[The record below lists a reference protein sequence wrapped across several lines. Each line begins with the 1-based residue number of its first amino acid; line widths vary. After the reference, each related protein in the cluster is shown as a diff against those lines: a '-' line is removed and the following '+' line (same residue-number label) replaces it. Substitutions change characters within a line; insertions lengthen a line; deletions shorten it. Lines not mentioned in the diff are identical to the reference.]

1 MFVVCV
7 LNQRSGN
14 LARFLLEPEWIVT
27 TGDHSSAGG
36 TGESDCP
43 EWGLLSHQRLRTS
56 PWNQKQT
63 HFRNEEQKQ
72 RNHSKDQSLKFPRT
86 WVASEQWEERGPG
99 RGADAPRICW
109 LHSWCW
115 ALCWLFSSCVWCI
128 VQICSLYSPPN
139 RVLSSQSS
147 SLARRQVCLV
157 KQVGPE
163 PLKFEVLSLFLAVL
177 TSEGMHSASWGLLQE
192 NVNGN
197 GRLVRMSDHPFIQL
211 TNIVLIPLIFS
222 YNL

>member
-7 LNQRSGN
+7 LNQHSGN

-56 PWNQKQT
+56 PWNQT

-72 RNHSKDQSLKFPRT
+72 RNHSKDQSLKSPRT

-99 RGADAPRICW
+99 HGADAPRID
-109 LHSWCW
+109 LHLRHQGLWR
-115 ALCWLFSSCVWCI
+115 
-128 VQICSLYSPPN
+128 P
-139 RVLSSQSS
+139 S
-147 SLARRQVCLV
+147 SLIFKRLWKIFLLLESRRERKCFEALLV
-157 KQVGPE
+157 
-163 PLKFEVLSLFLAVL
+163 
-177 TSEGMHSASWGLLQE
+177 
-192 NVNGN
+192 
-197 GRLVRMSDHPFIQL
+197 I
-211 TNIVLIPLIFS
+211 
-222 YNL
+222 